1 MYSADIILHN
11 EVISEF
17 WLRLLS
23 NVISLFIII
32 RLIYYPNNYRV
43 KYLFVFSL
51 MGLMIFLISSILDQV
66 RLELGFA
73 LGLFAVFSIIR
84 FRSPQIDLK
93 ELTYLFIVIGT
104 AVINAMVEFKVETW
118 FGLFVANFIIICATL
133 FMEVYKPKNYVLKK
147 MLTFQPSNYAVLNN
161 KELLRKEIISTTG
174 INVEKV
180 EIDKINHAKHEVSV
194 WIYFRELENIDENL
208 FSDEDSSLKTADD

>member
-51 MGLMIFLISSILDQV
+51 MGLMIFLIASILDQV

-73 LGLFAVFSIIR
+73 LGLFAVFAIIR

-93 ELTYLFIVIGT
+93 ELTYLFVIIGT
-104 AVINAMVEFKVETW
+104 AIINAMVEFKVETW
-118 FGLFVANFIIICATL
+118 FGLFVANFIIIGATL
-133 FMEVYKPKNYVLKK
+133 LVEIYKPKNYVEKK
-147 MLTFQPSNYAVLNN
+147 MLTFQPSNYILLNN
-161 KELLRKEIISTTG
+161 KELLRKEIIRITG
-174 INVEKV
+174 IQVEKV

-194 WIYFRELENIDENL
+194 WIYFRELEKIDENL
-208 FSDEDSSLKTADD
+208 LTEEDSSSKTAAD